1 MNKLKNDIKMD
12 LREIVFESV
21 DWIRLAKEADRWR
34 DLVKTVINLRI
45 FSKGEKFLDKLRVRL
60 TS

>member
-12 LREIVFESV
+12 LRVIVFESV

-34 DLVKTVINLRI
+34 DLVITVINLRI
-45 FSKGEKFLDKLRVRL
+45 FQKAKHFLTNLGYD
-60 TS
+60 